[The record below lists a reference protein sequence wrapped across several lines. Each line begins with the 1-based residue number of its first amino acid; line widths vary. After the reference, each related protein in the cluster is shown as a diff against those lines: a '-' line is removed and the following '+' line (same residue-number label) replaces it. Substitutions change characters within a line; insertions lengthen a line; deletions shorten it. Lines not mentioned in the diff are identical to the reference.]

1 MTEDIAGLLAELQE
15 LALQELALQVAQH
28 GDDLPLA
35 LACQQLREVLEG

>member
-1 MTEDIAGLLAELQE
+1 MTEDIQGLLAELR
-15 LALQELALQVAQH
+15 ELALQVAQQ

>member
-1 MTEDIAGLLAELQE
+1 MIEDIQGWLAELR
-15 LALQELALQVAQH
+15 ELALQVAQH

>member
-1 MTEDIAGLLAELQE
+1 MIEDIQGWLAELRE
-15 LALQELALQVAQH
+15 LALQ